1 MCTCPD
7 PPADFCGQCPGLD
20 YSKFLDP
27 ANTGGIVYCIPDAFD
42 CGPNAILYDK
52 DCAVDANGD
61 PNFEVCQLCPP
72 GTQAFDSDGD
82 GCEDKVGPL
91 TDAVHH
97 HGMAMVTMVVRV
109 CVYQTVRPM
118 RAVHHHFARSSSL
131 CGFDADR
138 GAGEQQRQHV
148 HCGRHQTSLALPPP
162 DQALPSRVGASA
174 VRERH
179 LWVAARDRLLESA
192 GGPV

>member
-1 MCTCPD
+1 MNEQTTRTPCYLRYMRSRVQEEVCTCPD

-27 ANTGGIVYCIPDAFD
+27 ANTGGIVYCVPNAFD

-82 GCEDKVGPL
+82 GCEDKVCQSNG
-91 TDAVHH
+91 HK
-97 HGMAMVTMVVRV
+97 
-109 CVYQTVRPM
+109 
-118 RAVHHHFARSSSL
+118 SL
-131 CGFDADR
+131 ID
-138 GAGEQQRQHV
+138 
-148 HCGRHQTSLALPPP
+148 
-162 DQALPSRVGASA
+162 
-174 VRERH
+174 
-179 LWVAARDRLLESA
+179 
-192 GGPV
+192 